1 MNMCPGCYR
10 TDHDG
15 YCPACRR
22 ELFDGAKVSVTLPF
36 DMPIGDNLPVFQEQ
50 TKCLSI
56 SGVQLKY
63 SLRLEGRELQLTE
76 KGGEYIL
83 KPYPL
88 GQILRPEITPENEHL
103 TMQIAA
109 QVFGIPTAPSGLI
122 YFKDGAAAYLTR
134 RFDRREDGSKSLQED
149 MTQLSR
155 RSRQSHGENFK
166 YYGTCSD
173 IGALIKQYVAASMP
187 ALENFFRIVIFNY
200 LFANGDAHLKNFSLI
215 RTAMGDYTLSPA
227 YDLLNTGLHSP
238 NESDTA
244 LSLYEGDIDSSFYST
259 YGYYGQENFRE
270 LGKRLG
276 LLPRRVKR
284 ILTFM
289 CSRSMGVE
297 AMIGDSFFSH
307 DIKDLYVGSYRERI
321 KRMGMTEEMISRTI
335 NAPFPGVYAV
345 TTTPTSLH
353 FRDGKQMV
361 GYFQPT
367 GNSDALLADNKYTF
381 IEMSNSAAYRNHPD
395 DQYVTLVDGDLL
407 LDVVQG

>member
-1 MNMCPGCYR
+1 MCPGCYR
-10 TDHDG
+10 MDYDG

-22 ELFDGAKVSVTLPF
+22 ELFDGARVPDILPF
-36 DMPIGDNLPVFQEQ
+36 DMPRGDNLPIFQEQ
-50 TKCLSI
+50 TKRLSI

-63 SLRLEGRELQLTE
+63 SLKLEGRELQLTQ
-76 KGGEYIL
+76 KGGGYIL

-88 GQILRPEITPENEHL
+88 GQIQRPEITPENEHL

-109 QVFGIPTAPSGLI
+109 QAFGISTAANGLI
-122 YFKDGAAAYLTR
+122 YFKDGAPAYLTR

-149 MTQLSR
+149 MAQLSG

-166 YYGTCSD
+166 YDGTYDD

-187 ALENFFRIVIFNY
+187 ALENFFRIVIFTY

-227 YDLLNTGLHSP
+227 YDMLNTGLHSP

-244 LSLYEGDIDSSFYST
+244 LSLYEGDIDSPFYSS

-276 LLPRRVKR
+276 LLPQRAQR

-289 CSRSMGVE
+289 CSRTEGVE
-297 AMIGDSFFSH
+297 SMIANSIFPD
-307 DIKDLYVGSYRERI
+307 DVKELYAKSYRERI
-321 KRMGMTEEMISRTI
+321 KRMGMTEEMIAKKI
-335 NAPFPGVYAV
+335 NSSMPGAYAV
-345 TTTPTSLH
+345 TTAPTVLH
-353 FRDGKQMV
+353 DRDGKKIV

-367 GNSDALLADNKYTF
+367 RNSGALLTDNKYTF
-381 IEMSNSAAYRNHPD
+381 IEMNNSAAYRNQPD
-395 DQYVTLVDGDLL
+395 DQYVTIVNGDLL
-407 LDVVQG
+407 VDVVQE